1 MELLRRLRRE
11 ELLWLEWG
19 WCRQGVGREVRGRML
34 VTVELRELPDGL
46 TVELSAWNRKG
57 SRLNGDSEV
66 LGLRNVTV
74 VMAFFEVARW

>member
-1 MELLRRLRRE
+1 MGLLRRLRRE
-11 ELLWLEWG
+11 ELLRLEWG

-34 VTVELRELPDGL
+34 VTGGAEG
-46 TVELSAWNRKG
+46 TVELSAWDRKG